1 MLVNAGLCE
10 IHKGNL
16 LFKNQYKIGGGYR
29 HKLERGTFKHIVN
42 QLYSILLLNNKR
54 QQRHNAGNKISKN
67 KKLKKILT
75 KRIENEIFFS
85 SRSIAKTLSVSRSNG
100 MNILK
105 KLRSDNILN
114 YEERLKFIKPMKYSE
129 FSLFIRNIDN
139 PFNYRLVKG
148 CLYLHQGIRL
158 VANR

>member
-1 MLVNAGLCE
+1 
-10 IHKGNL
+10 
-16 LFKNQYKIGGGYR
+16 
-29 HKLERGTFKHIVN
+29 
-42 QLYSILLLNNKR
+42 
-54 QQRHNAGNKISKN
+54 
-67 KKLKKILT
+67 
-75 KRIENEIFFS
+75 
-85 SRSIAKTLSVSRSNG
+85 